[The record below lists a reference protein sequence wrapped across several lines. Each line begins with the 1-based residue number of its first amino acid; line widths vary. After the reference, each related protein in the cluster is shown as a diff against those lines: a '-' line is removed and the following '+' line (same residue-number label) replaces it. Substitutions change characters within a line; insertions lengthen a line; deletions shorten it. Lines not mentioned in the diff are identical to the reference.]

1 MTSWQLSTP
10 TSPQQWQDYYQ
21 LRYQVLRQPWGQPEG
36 SERDELE
43 AQSYHAMVE
52 QAGQVLAVGRIHQLG
67 DGRVQVRYMAVAP
80 QARGSGFGAIVL
92 AALERQAERWGCKAI
107 VLNAREQA
115 IGFYRKANYQLGDV
129 LEPLYGIPH
138 QQMTK
143 QLCLA
148 GTPQD
153 WLGWSATLQQTW
165 HNTIPLSAFMQL
177 QIAEF
182 DGYQLRCTAPLA
194 PNINLHQTMFAG
206 SIYTLL
212 TLTGWGL
219 VYLQLQSLGLH
230 GHIVLADAEVRY
242 LKPVK
247 DGAVAVARL
256 AATDG
261 SLAGLAQ
268 GRRARQQLQV
278 ELCSGDEVLARFSGR
293 FAVLPEGVA

>member
-10 TSPQQWQDYYQ
+10 TTAQQWQDYYQ
-21 LRYQVLRQPWGQPEG
+21 LRYQVLRQPWGQPVG

-52 QAGQVLAVGRIHQLG
+52 HAGQVLAVGRIHPLG
-67 DGRVQVRYMAVAP
+67 DGRAQVRYMAVAP
-80 QARGSGFGAIVL
+80 QARGSGFGAVVL
-92 AALERQAERWGCKAI
+92 AELERQAQRWGCVVI

-143 QLCLA
+143 QLCVS
-148 GTPQD
+148 GTARD
-153 WLGWSATLQQTW
+153 WAHWAQQLQQTW
-165 HNTIPLSAFMQL
+165 HSTIPLSAFMQL
-177 QIAEF
+177 QIAAF
-182 DGYQLRCTAPLA
+182 DGYQLSCQAPLA

-230 GHIVLADAEVRY
+230 GHIVLADAEIQY
-242 LKPVK
+242 LKPVHE
-247 DGAVAVARL
+247 GAVATARL
-256 AATDG
+256 ANTDG
-261 SLAGLAQ
+261 QLVALTQ
-268 GRRARQQLQV
+268 GRRVRQQVLV
-278 ELCSGDEVLARFSGR
+278 ELVSQDQVLARFTGR
-293 FAVLPEGVA
+293 FAVLPESVA